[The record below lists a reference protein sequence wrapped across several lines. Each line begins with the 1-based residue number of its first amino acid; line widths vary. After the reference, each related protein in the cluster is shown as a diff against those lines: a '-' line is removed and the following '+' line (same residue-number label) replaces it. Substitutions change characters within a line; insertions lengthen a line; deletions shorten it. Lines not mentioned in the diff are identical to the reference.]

1 MDTKSRKFDRTWVT
15 KTIAFLLAVLLAA
28 FASVYTLKQ
37 AVNLEKDID
46 NAGAYVRDVLQ
57 GVPNNQV
64 TKLTAFATK
73 NQSLQNLAMQRY
85 LLGDGSEQAY
95 ETYQKNKAA
104 AQDAY
109 RDSFV
114 QTAVQNLLG
123 KSGHGSPA
131 AIGWYLSNGYITL
144 EKLADHDRHYVSGSV
159 DVNGGW
165 IAYIDPDGDMT
176 DYDMEYDN
184 WDGDEEYEYTT
195 TFYGR
200 QDSDYSAQSS
210 ADIPKSVQKQLKDG
224 QYAVELCNT
233 NISDRQNGYV
243 SYDGYYAL
251 TLNENKI
258 LTDFDTSG
266 ESSQLYVESFNS
278 YANFRAAFEST
289 RKAANAYKNMLFVVV
304 DNDTGGA
311 VSNAVDLDGKTLTK
325 EDLRAFTEGKWHYSI
340 NLMTEE
346 VTYSDAAQDAVSG
359 KNSYLRQSM
368 TYFLVP
374 GVLNATM
381 YVTFDEGLKKADAFT
396 ALLTD
401 YNNTKTVLKTTLKV
415 DLLCLLAILVC
426 TVYLIIRAGR
436 RHSDDELHMM
446 RADKIFTLL
455 RTILNLGAA
464 VGFGGIA
471 FAVLE
476 YFSDNGAG
484 AQLLMMIGVGG
495 CAAAIAA
502 LLLDWLLYLTRHIK
516 NGTLLKNFFIVWL
529 FKKGKVLVEKIKA
542 ARAAK
547 PQVVRDLLNDIL
559 RRVLLM
565 GFLPNFILG
574 LLIVILAGNQSFG
587 AAIFLIFLIFVYDV
601 FLALYICWYAFHLR
615 TVIEAVHSMRE
626 GDMNV
631 QIDTTRM
638 PKPVKVFADDVME
651 LQRGL
656 QIAVNNALKDER
668 MRTELITNVSHDLK
682 TPLTS
687 IINYVDLLSRCDI
700 PDETAQQYIAVL
712 GDKSARLKK
721 LIEDLV
727 EASKASSGAI
737 RVDLVDMS
745 LGELTNQ
752 IVGEYA
758 DAFEER
764 NLDLIYA
771 ADSDVLVRADSKLC
785 YRVLDNLM
793 GNVKKYAMPGT
804 RVYLDLTQT
813 DTHGVL
819 TLRNVSQSQLNI
831 PVEELLERFVR
842 ADESRSTEGSGLGLS
857 IADNL
862 CRLQGA
868 ELRLSISGDLFTAEV
883 AFPKA

>member
-1 MDTKSRKFDRTWVT
+1 
-15 KTIAFLLAVLLAA
+15 
-28 FASVYTLKQ
+28 
-37 AVNLEKDID
+37 
-46 NAGAYVRDVLQ
+46 
-57 GVPNNQV
+57 
-64 TKLTAFATK
+64 
-73 NQSLQNLAMQRY
+73 
-85 LLGDGSEQAY
+85 
-95 ETYQKNKAA
+95 
-104 AQDAY
+104 
-109 RDSFV
+109 
-114 QTAVQNLLG
+114 
-123 KSGHGSPA
+123 
-131 AIGWYLSNGYITL
+131 
-144 EKLADHDRHYVSGSV
+144 
-159 DVNGGW
+159 
-165 IAYIDPDGDMT
+165 
-176 DYDMEYDN
+176 
-184 WDGDEEYEYTT
+184 
-195 TFYGR
+195 
-200 QDSDYSAQSS
+200 
-210 ADIPKSVQKQLKDG
+210 
-224 QYAVELCNT
+224 
-233 NISDRQNGYV
+233 
-243 SYDGYYAL
+243 
-251 TLNENKI
+251 
-258 LTDFDTSG
+258 
-266 ESSQLYVESFNS
+266 
-278 YANFRAAFEST
+278 
-289 RKAANAYKNMLFVVV
+289 
-304 DNDTGGA
+304 
-311 VSNAVDLDGKTLTK
+311 
-325 EDLRAFTEGKWHYSI
+325 
-340 NLMTEE
+340 
-346 VTYSDAAQDAVSG
+346 
-359 KNSYLRQSM
+359 
-368 TYFLVP
+368 
-374 GVLNATM
+374 
-381 YVTFDEGLKKADAFT
+381 
-396 ALLTD
+396 
-401 YNNTKTVLKTTLKV
+401 
-415 DLLCLLAILVC
+415 
-426 TVYLIIRAGR
+426 
-436 RHSDDELHMM
+436 
-446 RADKIFTLL
+446 
-455 RTILNLGAA
+455 
-464 VGFGGIA
+464 
-471 FAVLE
+471 
-476 YFSDNGAG
+476 
-484 AQLLMMIGVGG
+484 
-495 CAAAIAA
+495 
-502 LLLDWLLYLTRHIK
+502 
-516 NGTLLKNFFIVWL
+516 
-529 FKKGKVLVEKIKA
+529 
-542 ARAAK
+542 
-547 PQVVRDLLNDIL
+547 
-559 RRVLLM
+559 
-565 GFLPNFILG
+565 
-574 LLIVILAGNQSFG
+574 
-587 AAIFLIFLIFVYDV
+587 
-601 FLALYICWYAFHLR
+601 
-615 TVIEAVHSMRE
+615 MRE